1 VGIPFGSA
9 NYLCST
15 ICSFALCQAEHGRD
29 SRGFVETVSGGG
41 SGLGQQHAIGFCMN
55 FAGAY
60 AVLRLLNFEN
70 KRFDDLNCGFL
81 CNAVKALRQ
90 GLTRA

>member
-1 VGIPFGSA
+1 MGIPFGSA

-41 SGLGQQHAIGFCMN
+41 SGLGQQHAIGFLHELCR
-55 FAGAY
+55 G
-60 AVLRLLNFEN
+60 LRCLAIAKFREQTL
-70 KRFDDLNCGFL
+70 
-81 CNAVKALRQ
+81 
-90 GLTRA
+90 